1 MLFGAAR
8 VWCGAFFLTGE
19 YGHFALVLGVLA
31 PSPPMPIMRRFDA
44 DADYRNVP
52 ALSRYKQSIVQGGCL
67 TSLALALDFAFS
79 NAYGGG
85 GAGD

>member
-19 YGHFALVLGVLA
+19 YGHFARVLGA
-31 PSPPMPIMRRFDA
+31 PSPPMIIMRRFDA

-52 ALSRYKQSIVQGGCL
+52 ALSRYKQSIVQAGCL
-67 TSLALALDFAFS
+67 TGLALALDFAFS

-85 GAGD
+85 GACD